1 MTMSDE
7 RIGSTPL
14 REDLVGRI
22 AEWEHALHDVQAR
35 HEVGDGLRL
44 ELGEHTPIGR
54 VAELAAAEQEHS
66 GFFRFALTVDRRGS
80 ALEVAAPPERRDAL
94 YALFA

>member
-7 RIGSTPL
+7 RIEHRPM

-22 AEWEHALHDVQAR
+22 SEWELALHDVRAR
-35 HEVGDGLRL
+35 HEVGDSLRL
-44 ELGEHTPIGR
+44 ELGDDTPIGR
-54 VAELAAAEQEHS
+54 IAELAAAEQRRT
-66 GFFRFALTVDRRGS
+66 GFFRFALTVDGRGP